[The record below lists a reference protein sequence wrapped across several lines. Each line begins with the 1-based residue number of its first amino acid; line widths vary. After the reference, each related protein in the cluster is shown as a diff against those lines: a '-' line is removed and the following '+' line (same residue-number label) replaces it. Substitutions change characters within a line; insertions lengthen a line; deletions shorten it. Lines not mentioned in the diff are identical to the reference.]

1 MNMNTNKQATQALCA
16 TSLLCL
22 LIPGALVLAP
32 MPATAARAEPL
43 HTQRLRVM
51 VAPFSYASISPWWT
65 GDWQIGQGLSA
76 LVEDE
81 LIKQGSFDVYSR
93 QGAGVPSGTILRGTI
108 THFEFDKDGIGLS
121 EGFRRPDW
129 YRRHWHPSGS
139 LFGVGFTETRAR
151 VGMSCQL
158 IDAATGRIL
167 KVFDASGS
175 SSRGNFTG
183 FGINRGG
190 GIYAG
195 GIDFRSRAF
204 QDTLIGEATRK
215 CVSDLT
221 QKLVKGTANLDIRA
235 ALATSV
241 APEPLVGKVADVEG
255 DTLTVTIGD
264 DQGVRVG
271 DVMSVEGVVKVI
283 RDPDTGSI
291 LEQRYTRVG
300 TLRILSV
307 SAHTATGRFE
317 GKLPPKVGDRVHL
330 D

>member
-1 MNMNTNKQATQALCA
+1 MNTKQRATQTRCA
-16 TSLLCL
+16 TSVLCL
-22 LIPGALVLAP
+22 LIPGTLVLTP
-32 MPATAARAEPL
+32 LRATAALAESQP
-43 HTQRLRVM
+43 HQRLRIM
-51 VAPFSYASISPWWT
+51 VAPFSYASISPWWS

-93 QGAGVPSGTILRGTI
+93 QGAGVPTGTILRGTI
-108 THFEFDKDGIGLS
+108 THFEFERDGIGLRD
-121 EGFRRPDW
+121 GLYRPDG
-129 YRRHWHPSGS
+129 YRRRWRPSGS

-167 KVFDASGS
+167 KTFDAAGS
-175 SSRGNFTG
+175 SARGSFTG

-195 GIDFRSRAF
+195 GVDFRSRAF

-215 CVSDLT
+215 CVSDLA
-221 QKLVKGTANLDIRA
+221 QKLVKGTANLDLRA
-235 ALATSV
+235 ALTTSV
-241 APEPLVGKVADVEG
+241 APTPLVGKVADVEG

-283 RDPDTGSI
+283 RDPDTGSV

-300 TLRILSV
+300 TLRITSV

-317 GKLPPKVGDRVHL
+317 GKLQPKVGDRVHL